1 MRLKPRVPSL
11 ILAIAFGFSVW
22 SVQAANAEELPAP
35 PLLEELA
42 GSNHENEFSIT
53 IYAFDSNGS
62 PIQNLVLDDKR
73 AFTTDGAALVM
84 HRSAGTHFIP
94 LIVHHES
101 SKRLYEIGPIWGE
114 AGDEIEIL
122 FSETQYG
129 LPRVDISGMRA
140 SATMAKPQQDAETQS
155 NENPTCGP
163 GTIVSGVFDVD
174 TKEPIHN
181 AVALVRGVETEGT
194 SRENGELRLA
204 VPAGTWGLSI
214 IHPEYN
220 AYVQEDVAVSCGEDV
235 YVEVRMTSRKSMLDT
250 LVVKIPHIE
259 GSLASVLDERKKSNT
274 ITEVLGS
281 EQMSRNGDGD
291 AASALRRVTGLTV
304 VGGKYVYV
312 RGLGERYSSTLM
324 NGASLPSPEPER
336 RVVPLDL
343 FPSGVL
349 QGMVIRKAYSP
360 ELPGEFGGGTVELRT
375 RGIPEQFTLKFSA
388 KTNARLGTTFSK
400 GLGYE
405 GGPLDWLGMDG
416 GHRALPSD
424 IAQASTNEALLPEDR
439 FKTRGYN
446 PKLLESFGEQMA
458 NIWSPHESW
467 MLPGLSLS
475 GELGDRYEVEDWTLG
490 YLTALSYGNSSQT
503 LNYERNYLLVGS
515 QGALERSHSY
525 QFMQTE
531 MNVDAGGVIALE
543 AKWKDLHEMRATT
556 FLGRIT
562 DDSTRLY
569 EGYNRDVDTNI
580 RVSRLRF
587 VERTLLAE
595 QLQGSHLFAD
605 VWGSKLDWRY
615 TYALALR
622 SEPDRRETRY
632 DQERGRDEWLI
643 SNRPEGNQRFF
654 SNLVDHSHDVGL
666 DFTVPFLQWSGE
678 EATLRL
684 GSAFAT
690 KSRAVDT
697 RRYKFQH
704 KGPLTG
710 DPKVISRPAEEIFRP
725 AYIGSDGFQFEEFT
739 QPTDNYDADQIIAGT
754 YVMVNIPL
762 VSSLTLQGGAR
773 LEYGKQNVRTFEL
786 FNPEQTPVEAQ
797 IETLDILP
805 AANLTW
811 SLREDMKLRGSTSIT
826 VSRPDFRELSPAT
839 FNDVTGGRQL
849 FGNPDLDRATI
860 YSADLR
866 WEWYPGLGNQ
876 ISAATFY
883 KHFVRPIEQVVIAS
897 AQQSVTFQNAES
909 ADNIGLELESRCEL
923 GGLHAAMEG
932 AFLAGN
938 LSLIHSQVTLPDFGI
953 TTSKERPL
961 QGQSPYVINLQA
973 GYDAEHLGLRL
984 TTLYNVFG
992 PRILEVGAQ
1001 GAPDVYEQPF
1011 HSLDL
1016 VLQQKLP
1023 AGFSL
1028 RLSAKNL
1035 LDLPRTEMQGDEVL
1049 TKIAS
1054 GRSFSLGLTWEM

>member
-1 MRLKPRVPSL
+1 MKQRTN
-11 ILAIAFGFSVW
+11 F
-22 SVQAANAEELPAP
+22 LPAIWALVFALP
-35 PLLEELA
+35 FASSLRVSAQELASPELLEDIAEGMEESVFRVTL
-42 GSNHENEFSIT
+42 
-53 IYAFDSNGS
+53 YAFDENGA
-62 PIQNLVLDDKR
+62 PVVDVGLEDDAQYKR
-73 AFTTDGAALVM
+73 AGRALILQ
-84 HRSAGTHFIP
+84 RKAGTHFIP
-94 LIVHHES
+94 LVMHS
-101 SKRLYEIGPIWGE
+101 GDRQRLYEIGPIWGA

-122 FSETQYG
+122 FSETQSG
-129 LPRVDISGMRA
+129 LPMVDISGMR
-140 SATMAKPQQDAETQS
+140 SAEKGILPEPVPAAEKNAKSECPAGALVSRIVDAE
-155 NENPTCGP
+155 
-163 GTIVSGVFDVD
+163 SGQPV
-174 TKEPIHN
+174 TG
-181 AVALVRGVETEGT
+181 AVALIRGIEDEAQSDERGDF
-194 SRENGELRLA
+194 RLV
-204 VPAGTWGLSI
+204 VPAGEWGLSV
-214 IHPEYN
+214 IHPGFN
-220 AYVQEDVAVSCGEDV
+220 AYVQENIEVACGE
-235 YVEVRMTSRKSMLDT
+235 EVRLRVEMMSRKSMLDT
-250 LVVKIPHIE
+250 LIVKIPHIE

-336 RVVPLDL
+336 RVVPLDI

-349 QGMVIRKAYSP
+349 KGMVIRKAYSP

-375 RGIPEQFTLKFSA
+375 RGIPEEFTLKLSA
-388 KTNARLGTTFSK
+388 QTNARLGTTFSN
-400 GLGYE
+400 GLGYA
-405 GGPLDWLGMDG
+405 GGPVDFLGMDG
-416 GHRALPSD
+416 GFRALPSE
-424 IAQASTNEALLPEDR
+424 IAEASKNEALLPEDR
-439 FKTRGYN
+439 FKTRGYE
-446 PKLLESFGEQMA
+446 PELLESFGEQMA
-458 NIWSPHESW
+458 NVWSPQQTW

-475 GELGDRYEVEDWTLG
+475 GELGDRYEVDDWTLG
-490 YLTALSYGNSSQT
+490 YLTALSYGNSNQT
-503 LNYERNYLLVGS
+503 LDYERSYLLVGS

-525 QFMQTE
+525 RFVQTE
-531 MNVDAGGVIALE
+531 TNVDAGGVLALE
-543 AKWKDLHEMRATT
+543 AKWKDEHEIRATT

-562 DDSTRLY
+562 DDSARLY
-569 EGYNRDVDTNI
+569 QGYNRDVDADI

-595 QLQGSHLFAD
+595 QLQGSHVFPDA
-605 VWGSKLDWRY
+605 WGSKLDWRY
-615 TYALALR
+615 TYALAMR

-654 SNLVDHSHDVGL
+654 SNLVDHSNDAGV
-666 DFTVPFLQWSGE
+666 DFTLPFRQWGDE
-678 EATLRL
+678 EASLRL
-684 GSAFAT
+684 GSALAT
-690 KSRAVDT
+690 KSRVVDT

-704 KGPLTG
+704 KGALTG

-725 AYIGSDGFQFEEFT
+725 EYIGSDGFQFEEFT
-739 QPTDNYDADQIIAGT
+739 QPTDNYDADQIIAGS
-754 YVMVNIPL
+754 YVMVDLPL
-762 VSSLTLQGGAR
+762 ASFLTLQGGAR

-786 FNPEQTPVEAQ
+786 FNPDQTPVHAE
-797 IETLDILP
+797 IETLDVLP

-811 SLREDMKLRGSTSIT
+811 SLQDNMKVRGSTSIT

-849 FGNPDLDRATI
+849 FGNPDLERATI

-866 WEWYPGLGNQ
+866 WEWYPGAGNQ
-876 ISAATFY
+876 ISAAAFY
-883 KHFVRPIEQVVIAS
+883 KHFDSPIEQVVIAS

-909 ADNIGLELESRCEL
+909 ADNIGLELESRLEL
-923 GGLHAAMEG
+923 GQLHALMNG
-932 AFLAGN
+932 AFVAGN

-961 QGQSPYVINLQA
+961 QGQSPYVLNAQA
-973 GYDAEHLGLRL
+973 GYDSEALGLRV

-1001 GAPDVYEQPF
+1001 GAPDIYEQPF

-1016 VLQQKLP
+1016 VLRQELP

-1028 RLSAKNL
+1028 RFSAKNL
-1035 LDLPRTEMQGDEVL
+1035 LDLARTEMQGDEVL
-1049 TKIAS
+1049 TQIVR
-1054 GRSFSLGLTWEM
+1054 GRSFALGLTWEM

>member
-1 MRLKPRVPSL
+1 M
-11 ILAIAFGFSVW
+11 SVVD
-22 SVQAANAEELPAP
+22 SAYAEELPSPA
-35 PLLEELA
+35 LLSEVEDA
-42 GSNHENEFSIT
+42 EPTQSFSIT
-53 IYAFDSNGS
+53 LYAFDSNGS
-62 PIQNLVLDDKR
+62 PHVNLRLDKDHP
-73 AFTTDGAALVM
+73 FTKEGASLVV
-84 HRSAGTHFIP
+84 HRKAGTHFIP
-94 LIVHHES
+94 LIVHQGGAE
-101 SKRLYEIGPIWGE
+101 RLYEIGPIWGE
-114 AGDEIEIL
+114 AGDEIEVL

-129 LPRVDISGMRA
+129 LPMVDISGMRPA
-140 SATMAKPQQDAETQS
+140 PRISTESQSLAAEKSIET
-155 NENPTCGP
+155 ECAP
-163 GTIVSGVFDVD
+163 GTIASRIIDD
-174 TKEPIHN
+174 ENEAPIEN
-181 AVALVRGVETEGT
+181 AVALVRGVQNEASSNPSGD
-194 SRENGELRLA
+194 LRLV
-204 VPAGTWGLSI
+204 VPAGEWGLSV
-214 IHPEYN
+214 IHPDYN
-220 AYVQEDVAVSCGEDV
+220 AHVYDSISIECGAELQLI
-235 YVEVRMTSRKSMLDT
+235 VRMTSRKSMLDT

-349 QGMVIRKAYSP
+349 KGMVIRKAYSP

-375 RGIPEQFTLKFSA
+375 RGIPEEFTLKLSA
-388 KTNARLGTTFSK
+388 KTNARLGTSFAT

-405 GGPLDWLGMDG
+405 GGPLDVVGMDAG
-416 GHRALPSD
+416 FRALPSD
-424 IAQASTNEALLPEDR
+424 IAQASLEESLLPEDR

-446 PKLLESFGEQMA
+446 PKLLENFGEQMA
-458 NIWSPHESW
+458 NVWSPKETW
-467 MLPGLSLS
+467 VLPGLTFS

-490 YLTALSYGNSSQT
+490 YLTALSYGNANQT
-503 LNYERNYLLVGS
+503 LNYERNYFLVGNK
-515 QGALERSHSY
+515 GALERSHSY
-525 QFMQTE
+525 EFLQTE
-531 MNVDAGGVIALE
+531 TNVDAGGVLALE
-543 AKWKDLHEMRATT
+543 AKWKDQHEMRATT

-562 DDSTRLY
+562 DNSTRLY
-569 EGYNRDVDTNI
+569 EGYNRDVDSNI

-595 QLQGSHLFAD
+595 QLQGSHLFPDA
-605 VWGSKLDWRY
+605 WGGKVDWRY
-615 TYALALR
+615 TYALAMR

-632 DQERGRDEWLI
+632 DQERGKDEWLI

-654 SNLVDHSHDVGL
+654 SNLVDHSHDIGL
-666 DFTVPFLQWSGE
+666 DFTLPFQQWNGE
-678 EATLRL
+678 EANLRM
-684 GSAFAT
+684 GSAMAT
-690 KSRAVDT
+690 KSRVVDT

-704 KGPLTG
+704 KGALTG

-725 AYIGSDGFQFEEFT
+725 EYIGSDGFQFEEFT
-739 QPTDNYDADQIIAGT
+739 QPTDNYDADQIIAGS
-754 YVMVNIPL
+754 YVMVDLPL
-762 VSSLTLQGGAR
+762 ASSWTLQGGAR

-786 FNPEQTPVEAQ
+786 FNPDQTPVEAA
-797 IETLDILP
+797 IETLDVLP

-811 SLREDMKLRGSTSIT
+811 SIREDMKVRGSSSIT

-849 FGNPDLDRATI
+849 FGNPELERATI

-866 WEWYPGLGNQ
+866 WEWYPGPGNQ
-876 ISAATFY
+876 ISAAAFY
-883 KHFVRPIEQVVIAS
+883 KHFDRPIEQVVIAS

-909 ADNIGLELESRCEL
+909 ADNIGLELESRWEL
-923 GGLHAAMEG
+923 SGVHAAMEG
-932 AFLAGN
+932 AFVAGN

-973 GYDAEHLGLRL
+973 GYDAEHVGLRL

-1023 AGFSL
+1023 AGLSL
-1028 RLSAKNL
+1028 RFSAKNL
-1035 LDLPRTEMQGDEVL
+1035 LDLARTEMQGDEIL
-1049 TKIAS
+1049 TQIVR
-1054 GRSFSLGLTWEM
+1054 GRSFSLGLTWEI